1 MEEYSWSQEEMIVVI
16 KRNGITVMKL
26 SLHEAIESAGYNN
39 IMKHVR
45 ECNRT
50 PWLKRWQEERMQDVY
65 DTLCKEP
72 R

>member
-1 MEEYSWSQEEMIVVI
+1 
-16 KRNGITVMKL
+16 MKI

-50 PWLKRWQEERMQDVY
+50 HWLKKWQEERMQDVY
-65 DTLCKEP
+65 DTLADKYK
-72 R
+72 